1 MFSLLL
7 LSGVL
12 LGDSMKFQVVVPDS
26 ARVGEPVRIVLRLSN
41 TGNRP
46 ITLYLQGRPVA
57 FDVTIRRRDGSVVW
71 RRLEGQVVSAILAVQ
86 ELEPGAVLEFEEHW
100 RQLSNDGKPVSPG
113 EYSVTGALPTDAP
126 SPLETAPA
134 SFRIVP

>member
-57 FDVTIRRRDGSVVW
+57 FDVTIRRRDG
-71 RRLEGQVVSAILAVQ
+71 VSSG
-86 ELEPGAVLEFEEHW
+86 GASRARW
-100 RQLSNDGKPVSPG
+100 CPRSSPCRSWSPVPCS
-113 EYSVTGALPTDAP
+113 SSRSTGGSYPMMENRFRPAG
-126 SPLETAPA
+126 TA
-134 SFRIVP
+134 